1 MLVDR
6 GREEGQLK
14 VQESDTKKGEIR
26 VQPGGGGK
34 ASAVSEKQRNTV
46 IRGKRSVR
54 SRKVSQDRVRS
65 GQVRVEKRRLI
76 VD

>member
-26 VQPGGGGK
+26 VQPGGRGEGFGGFGEAK
-34 ASAVSEKQRNTV
+34 KYSQR
-46 IRGKRSVR
+46 
-54 SRKVSQDRVRS
+54 
-65 GQVRVEKRRLI
+65 
-76 VD
+76 